1 VVGGLRDTTA
11 HTQSPTQGSWGYL
24 EEVRR
29 PGYRRCRALHA
40 ARSVDCPTHGPAMR
54 ARAAAPTVLLLAV
67 LPWRASSSDP
77 SWSSVSSLYPL
88 LAHSREGL
96 GIADHAAA
104 AALEQGKQDD
114 PICTVVFPTVPP
126 ACSPTGGACTTEQ
139 ATVGSAYFSLELYSA
154 TGGPNVTVGLNCS
167 HSSTRSVCLSVSL
180 SASLPLCLSLPL
192 RVCTAW
198 AGRWSGLR
206 RS

>member
-1 VVGGLRDTTA
+1 MHCTLLGRWTVL
-11 HTQSPTQGSWGYL
+11 
-24 EEVRR
+24 
-29 PGYRRCRALHA
+29 
-40 ARSVDCPTHGPAMR
+40 THGPAMR

-180 SASLPLCLSLPL
+180 SLCRRLAVSLSLSASLPLCLCLSLPL
-192 RVCTAW
+192 KVCTAW